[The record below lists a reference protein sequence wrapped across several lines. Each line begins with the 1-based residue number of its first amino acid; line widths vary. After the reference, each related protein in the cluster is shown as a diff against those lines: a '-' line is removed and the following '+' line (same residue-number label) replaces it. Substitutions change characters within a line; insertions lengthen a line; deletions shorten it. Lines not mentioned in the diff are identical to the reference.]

1 MSTAPIFLTGTP
13 PSRFRM
19 VYFLYDPTSYKE
31 TNKLEQIVRQ
41 TFPHVRVLELFLP
54 PYRVYEKQVELWAS
68 NLLPLLMPNTLL
80 IGVGRAGTAACW
92 LQEHFSDLN
101 LSVMAVNAPTEEPDF
116 TVERRCDNRVA
127 LFSGSYIPIKGYTEN
142 WSWMAEISFDVGWL
156 QHGIVSESGANLC
169 KYSVLAFI
177 TAYLKE
183 PDIKE
188 SCSRVIG
195 DGEYESFLP

>member
-1 MSTAPIFLTGTP
+1 VSTAPIFVTGTP

-19 VYFLYDPTSYKE
+19 VYFLLDPISYKE
-31 TNKLEQIVRQ
+31 TNKLEQTVRS
-41 TFPHVRVLELFLP
+41 TFPQVRFLELYLP
-54 PYRVYEKQVELWAS
+54 PYRVYEKQVGLWAS
-68 NLLPLLMPNTLL
+68 HLLPLLMPNTLL
-80 IGVGRAGTAACW
+80 IGVGRAGTAGCW
-92 LQEHFSDLN
+92 LQEHFPDLN
-101 LSVMAVNAPTEEPDF
+101 LSVMAINAPTEEPDF
-116 TVERRCDNRVA
+116 TVERSHKNRVA
-127 LFSGSYIPIKGYTEN
+127 LFSKDYLPIKGYTQN

-156 QHGIVSESGANLC
+156 QHGILSESGANLC
-169 KYSVLAFI
+169 KYSVLHFI

>member
-1 MSTAPIFLTGTP
+1 VSPAPIFVTGNP
-13 PSRFRM
+13 PSRFKM
-19 VYFLYDPTSYKE
+19 VYFLYDSYGE
-31 TNKLEQIVRQ
+31 DTHAVEKLVRSS
-41 TFPHVRVLELFLP
+41 FPNVRFMNLWLP

-80 IGVGRAGTAACW
+80 VGIGRAGTAACW

-101 LSVMAVNAPTEEPDF
+101 LSVLAINAPTQEPDF
-116 TVERRCDNRVA
+116 TVERSHANRVA
-127 LFSGSYIPIKGYTEN
+127 LFSKNYTPIKGYTEN

-156 QHGIVSESGANLC
+156 QHGILSESGANLC
-169 KYSVLAFI
+169 KYSVHHFI
-177 TAYLKE
+177 AAYIKE

-188 SCSRVIG
+188 SCSRVVG